1 MKSKVVL
8 LVPEAPAP
16 AAEVVADQ
24 PTARKNEVRLG
35 LLDNSKA
42 NADHLLRFVME
53 GLRAELPV
61 ESMTATRKGN
71 VSLPA
76 PKEILDRLAAECDFV
91 VTAMAD

>member
-1 MKSKVVL
+1 MNSKVVL

-16 AAEVVADQ
+16 AAAAIADQ
-24 PTARKNEVRLG
+24 PQARKTEVRLG

-53 GLRAELPV
+53 ALRAELPV
-61 ESMTATRKGN
+61 KSITATRKDN

-76 PKEILDRLAAECDFV
+76 PREVLDRLAAECDFV